1 MSQNYGFFDLYA
13 VDIRLKIKNDEVMS
27 FWTYELRWK

>member
-13 VDIRLKIKNDEVMS
+13 VDIRLKMKNYEAMS
-27 FWTYELRWK
+27 F